1 MAPGPATAPGAGA
14 RLRETMKATSEVER
28 PVSGE
33 DDGLI
38 ARARTGDR
46 DAAEALLV
54 RHQLAVHRACA
65 HLLPR
70 GDDVEAAVQETFV
83 RALRSLARYSGA
95 GSFAGWLV
103 SIAVNLCRDR
113 LRRHRLVPFVALAGD
128 DDEER
133 GPIAVLASSEPSPER
148 VAMAR
153 QAVARV
159 RTAVGALP
167 ESQREVFALR
177 FYSGL
182 DLAAIAEALGV
193 DVGTVKT
200 HLHRGVQRVREA
212 AEEAMP

>member
-1 MAPGPATAPGAGA
+1 MATV
-14 RLRETMKATSEVER
+14 EVVR
-28 PVSGE
+28 PVAGE
-33 DDGLI
+33 DAVLAAQ
-38 ARARTGDR
+38 ARAGDR

-70 GDDVEAAVQETFV
+70 GEDVEGAVQETFV
-83 RALRSLARYSGA
+83 RALRSLAGYTGA

-113 LRRHRLVPFVALAGD
+113 LRRHRLVPFVALEPD
-128 DDEER
+128 DDEQR
-133 GPIAVLASSEPSPER
+133 GPLAVLASPEPSPER

-153 QAVARV
+153 QAVERV
-159 RTAVGALP
+159 RAAVGALP
-167 ESQREVFALR
+167 ERQREAFTLR
-177 FYSGL
+177 FYVGL

-200 HLHRGVQRVREA
+200 HLHRGLQRVRGA